1 VTGDIDK
8 FVAELRKVVSNSE
21 VRVKVGKVEIP
32 GVHKE
37 SVETWLLRLGL

>member
-1 VTGDIDK
+1 MDQ
-8 FVAELRKVVSNSE
+8 FVDELKKVVSNAE
-21 VRVKVGKVEIP
+21 VRKKVGKIEIP